1 MRRNYYI
8 IVLLAAII
16 LWPAATQSAGISLFL
31 DKNFYNAGDEFAVSL
46 KIDSEGVNINAAQAT
61 LIYPADILEIKKVD
75 KSGSIFDFWLEGP
88 VFDNTAGKLSFIG
101 GTSGGYSGKALNVL
115 DIVFGAKKTG
125 NAFLNLSNGAVTVS
139 DGSGT
144 NVLTNMRGAG
154 VVVAEEGA
162 SSPPPSV
169 PAPAPIAPPSAAI
182 APSSAGGAA
191 VEEQPIALPPE
202 ILPKPAQIIR
212 TAIKAKS
219 EPSAPKIEIPFY
231 PNQELW
237 YNAVANF
244 LVKWNLPDDINAVA
258 TAVNANP
265 KFNPTKKEG
274 LFDNKFFPALEDGIW
289 YVHVLFRNNIGWG
302 DAGHYKISI
311 DTEPPRSFNVRLE
324 SGIDKNGA
332 TKNPAPT
339 IIYKSADGGSGI
351 AKYSVQIDGGTAIE
365 TQEEKMVLPVQ
376 KPGKHII
383 KVAAYDFAGNSAES
397 RMTIDV
403 LPIMSPTIT
412 SIAGAIFVG
421 EGELNIGGASLPGT
435 TVLLSLK
442 NLAGETISA
451 KEISVLETGGWTAKF
466 DEALKRGV
474 YTIEAIAKD
483 SRGAES
489 LAVKFDDIKVRPRPV
504 LRIFGLELTADWF
517 FTSAIAILIL
527 AFVAGF
533 AFYHFWRAQLG
544 RRVTIAERDVASVL
558 NLVKKDIENIGARF
572 EDGAMTKRKKDEA
585 KFLTK
590 RAAEN
595 IEKMEKYVLE
605 NIKQIKN

>member
-1 MRRNYYI
+1 MNKNYYI
-8 IVLLAAII
+8 IAFALLAAII
-16 LWPAATQSAGISLFL
+16 LWPAATHGASISLFL

-61 LIYPADILEIKKVD
+61 LIYPADILEVKKVD
-75 KSGSIFDFWLEGP
+75 KSGSVFDFWLEGP

-101 GTSGGYSGKALNVL
+101 GTSGGYSGKALNVFN
-115 DIVFGAKKTG
+115 IVFGVKKVG
-125 NAFLNLSNGAVTVS
+125 SAVLNLSNGAVTVS

-144 NVLTNMRGAG
+144 NVLTGMRGADI
-154 VVVAEEGA
+154 VVAKEN
-162 SSPPPSV
+162 
-169 PAPAPIAPPSAAI
+169 APASAPVPITPPSAA
-182 APSSAGGAA
+182 PLPAGGAA

-202 ILPKPAQIIR
+202 ILPKPAQITR

-258 TAVNANP
+258 TAVNSNP

-289 YVHVLFRNNIGWG
+289 YVHILFRNNVGWG
-302 DAGHYKISI
+302 DVGHYKISI
-311 DTEPPRSFNVRLE
+311 DTEPPRPFNVRLE
-324 SGIDKNGA
+324 AGIDKNGA

-339 IIYKSADGGSGI
+339 VIYKSADGGSGI

-383 KVAAYDFAGNSAES
+383 KVAAYDFAGNGAES

-403 LPIMSPTIT
+403 LPIASPTIT
-412 SIAGAIFVG
+412 SITGEVFVG
-421 EGELNIGGASLPGT
+421 EGGLNIGGTSLPGT
-435 TVLLSLK
+435 TIILALK
-442 NLAGETISA
+442 SLAGETIA
-451 KEISVLETGGWTAKF
+451 IKEIPVSEVGGFAARF
-466 DEALKRGV
+466 DEALKKGIYFMEVVSR
-474 YTIEAIAKD
+474 D

-489 LAVKFDDIKVRPRPV
+489 LAVKSNDIKVRPRPV
-504 LRIFGLELTADWF
+504 LRIFGLELTANWF
-517 FTSAIAILIL
+517 FALIIAILI
-527 AFVAGF
+527 FGF
-533 AFYHFWRAQLG
+533 AIGFVFYHLWRTQLG

-558 NLVKKDIENIGARF
+558 DLVQKDIENIADKF

-585 KFLTK
+585 KFLIK
-590 RAAEN
+590 RTAEN

-605 NIKQIKN
+605 NIKQIKD